1 VFAIPES
8 GPAILVLPDEAATVA
23 LARRLAA
30 GVRQGDVIALSGP
43 LGAGKTAFAR
53 AFIRSFIGET
63 EEVPSPT
70 FGLVQTYDTDRGT
83 LWHFDLYRISDPQ
96 ETRELGFDEALAGL
110 AVLIEWPERLGTD
123 LPGGRVDIRFSQ
135 GNTPDARVVRLS
147 AAGGNS
153 LLSRAGLGVYF

>member
-8 GPAILVLPDEAATVA
+8 GPAILVLPDETATIA

-30 GVRQGDVIALSGP
+30 GVRQGDVIALWGP

-70 FGLVQTYDTDRGT
+70 FSLVQTYDTDRGA
-83 LWHFDLYRISDPQ
+83 LWHFDLYRTNDP
-96 ETRELGFDEALAGL
+96 EESRELGFDDALSGL
-110 AVLIEWPERLGTD
+110 AVLIEWPERLGSA
-123 LPGGRVDIRFSQ
+123 LPGRRVDIRISQ
-135 GNTPDARVVRLS
+135 GHTPDARVVRLS
-147 AAGGNS
+147 ASGGNS